1 MVKFKTL
8 NPLNDKDPV
17 KETIIRRV
25 TAPTQITIKRA
36 FYKIKD
42 TSLLVY
48 G

>member
-1 MVKFKTL
+1 MVQFKTL

-17 KETIIRRV
+17 KETNIRRV
-25 TAPTQITIKRA
+25 AAPTRITIKRD